1 MDRWM
6 EEEVSG
12 WMNGWLGSRCRWLC
26 RPGND
31 SMSGSHT
38 PSLGNE
44 FVRHNTWQLTRIYP
58 SGMRTDSSNYNP
70 QEMWNAG
77 CQIGMAGGCQD

>member
-1 MDRWM
+1 MG
-6 EEEVSG
+6 G
-12 WMNGWLGSRCRWLC
+12 WMDGWLGSRCRWLC